1 MLNTTLRGLAV
12 AAILKSIALTVL
24 VVAAILVVS
33 ALLLRRVPPEDKG
46 RALRRIAGGAVIAVE
61 TYFVAW
67 VALFLLL
74 FSAWFL
80 DDSLA
85 AKLSSSGWYSLAL
98 QRLAVVLVM
107 AVAAACLAFL
117 VNALVVPRLLPK
129 PRLLA
134 LYLSL
139 AYGQLIAVAG
149 LAGCIYFVIA
159 RPYM

>member
-1 MLNTTLRGLAV
+1 
-12 AAILKSIALTVL
+12 
-24 VVAAILVVS
+24 
-33 ALLLRRVPPEDKG
+33 
-46 RALRRIAGGAVIAVE
+46 
-61 TYFVAW
+61 
-67 VALFLLL
+67 L